1 MLFGK
6 IVDINSIE
14 KRVRQSA
21 ANMGISAKSSVKSS
35 VNSWVMS
42 FYSTKASGRATD
54 SSGRRSAAMAYRQAI
69 AAAATIN
76 TDPSR

>member
-21 ANMGISAKSSVKSS
+21 ANMG
-35 VNSWVMS
+35 
-42 FYSTKASGRATD
+42 
-54 SSGRRSAAMAYRQAI
+54 
-69 AAAATIN
+69 
-76 TDPSR
+76 PSRTWVDVHIRTKPQVQSLNRKP